1 MNATSA
7 VSDLMKVSAPRSCGA
22 ERLRSA
28 SRTGAAWRR
37 SATAL
42 ALRCVAALAG
52 QGCIAKVAYEP
63 ADLRAAI
70 LRRAPELPPEAVV
83 VPYEVDPQ
91 HVEIARRLTEP
102 YMNPEDQVR
111 ALVEGM
117 FSGAGFALGYA
128 AVVTTTAKETLA
140 TRKGNCL
147 ALASVFVGLARALGM
162 KAFYLDAS
170 ARVSETSQ
178 LAPGIFVN
186 TGHITAYVELSKKDR
201 WYLDFD
207 KSLAGVPHD
216 FRVMDDMEATAHF
229 YNNRGYERIDAALV
243 QDQPADWAAASQDFA
258 IAAHLLP
265 HFGRAWNNLGIA
277 HARLGQLAEAEAA
290 YREAI
295 DADSN
300 SAAAYNNLGGLYL
313 SEGRAK
319 EALEVIREA
328 VRLDPL
334 GANTLFNLGRAQIAN
349 GDEKGGHATLE
360 RAAKLRDSNAE
371 RMLRKLDLY
380 EHRGETP
387 APK

>member
-1 MNATSA
+1 MITTSA
-7 VSDLMKVSAPRSCGA
+7 VVGESAKVSAQRWRAGWQ
-22 ERLRSA
+22 RVHHGR
-28 SRTGAAWRR
+28 AAAGCRR
-37 SATAL
+37 SATSLVL
-42 ALRCVAALAG
+42 AAAVAIAG
-52 QGCIAKVAYEP
+52 QGCVAKVAYEP

-70 LRRAPELPPEAVV
+70 LRRAPELPPGAVV
-83 VPYEVDPQ
+83 VPYEVTPQ

-128 AVVTTTAKETLA
+128 AVVTTTAEETIA
-140 TRKGNCL
+140 SRKGNCL

-162 KAFYLDAS
+162 KAYYLDAS

-186 TGHITAYVELSKKDR
+186 TGHITAYVELGKKDR

-216 FRVMDDMEATAHF
+216 FRIIDDMEATAHF
-229 YNNRGYERIDAALV
+229 YNNRGYERIDAAVV
-243 QDQPADWAAASQDFA
+243 QNQPADWAAAAQDFS
-258 IAAHLLP
+258 IAAHILP
-265 HFGRAWNNLGIA
+265 IGRAWNNLGIA
-277 HARLGQLAEAEAA
+277 RARLGQLAEAEAA

-295 DADSN
+295 DIDPH

-313 SEGRAK
+313 SQGRAK
-319 EALEVIREA
+319 EALEVIEEA
-328 VRLDPL
+328 AHLDPL
-334 GANTLFNLGRAQIAN
+334 GANTLFNLGRAQLAN

-371 RMLRKLDLY
+371 HMLRKLDLY
-380 EHRGETP
+380 EHRAETP